1 LATQNENARQ
11 STLIETL
18 ENDLI
23 RMQMGGKA
31 AGKALGSDRPPIDD
45 NYGGIANTT
54 PSDFGHRA
62 ENMSLSGLPSRLSKV
77 GQSKVLGR
85 FLPV

>member
-1 LATQNENARQ
+1 
-11 STLIETL
+11 LIETL

-31 AGKALGSDRPPIDD
+31 LGSDRPPIDG

-54 PSDFGHRA
+54 PPDFIHRA

-77 GQSKVLGR
+77 GQSKLLGR